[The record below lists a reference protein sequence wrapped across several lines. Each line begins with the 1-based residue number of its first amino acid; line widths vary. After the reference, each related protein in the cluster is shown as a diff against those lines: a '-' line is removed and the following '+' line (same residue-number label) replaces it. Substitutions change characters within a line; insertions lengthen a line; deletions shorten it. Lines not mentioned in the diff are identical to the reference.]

1 MKETIFKI
9 FDTFT
14 EGVDTYYHNGSMWLI
29 FTDEQ
34 KWVIE
39 LTQDGILWYNSYFFG
54 GCLKYVSLDVV
65 ENQHYITE
73 WVENII
79 QKNIERTEL
88 STAGIPF
95 KKKKSKEV
103 IQNGVKSTNL
113 QFRPSQ
119 WYVEDTIQNGV
130 KSTQADILVER
141 DSVKDTIQNG
151 VKSTKRV
158 DYTKSGMVED
168 IVQNGIKE
176 LKGDGNAWVDD
187 VREIIDKGIKETNH
201 CSVSNDENAIDALQ
215 SGVKVTKSL
224 GPLEVTEKEINRVI
238 KETHE
243 DVFQSND
250 RVWGVVNNGIK
261 QTIELPDMSGE
272 LNGYGEYYARQKN
285 RTYPHTDIVN
295 DVINGK

>member
-39 LTQDGILWYNSYFFG
+39 LAQDGILWYNYYFFQN
-54 GCLKYVSLDVV
+54 CFKYVSLDVV

-73 WVENII
+73 WVETI
-79 QKNIERTEL
+79 
-88 STAGIPF
+88 
-95 KKKKSKEV
+95 
-103 IQNGVKSTNL
+103 IQNGVKRTEL
-113 QFRPSQ
+113 
-119 WYVEDTIQNGV
+119 GG
-130 KSTQADILVER
+130 
-141 DSVKDTIQNG
+141 KDRKIDEI
-151 VKSTKRV
+151 K
-158 DYTKSGMVED
+158 D
-168 IVQNGIKE
+168 IVENG
-176 LKGDGNAWVDD
+176 
-187 VREIIDKGIKETNH
+187 
-201 CSVSNDENAIDALQ
+201 
-215 SGVKVTKSL
+215 
-224 GPLEVTEKEINRVI
+224 I

-243 DVFQSND
+243 DVYQSNA

-285 RTYPHTDIVN
+285 RTYPHDDIVN

>member
-14 EGVDTYYHNGSMWLI
+14 KGVDTYYHNGSMWLI
-29 FTDEQ
+29 FTNEQ

-39 LTQDGILWYNSYFFG
+39 LAQDGILWYNSYFFG
-54 GCLKYVSLDVV
+54 DCLKYVSLDVV

-79 QKNIERTEL
+79 Q
-88 STAGIPF
+88 
-95 KKKKSKEV
+95 
-103 IQNGVKSTNL
+103 NGVKDTKCDIANEKQS
-113 QFRPSQ
+113 
-119 WYVEDTIQNGV
+119 VEDTIQNGV
-130 KSTQADILVER
+130 KGTRTLMNFGSDYV
-141 DSVKDTIQNG
+141 DG
-151 VKSTKRV
+151 V
-158 DYTKSGMVED
+158 
-168 IVQNGIKE
+168 IQNGIKE

-201 CSVSNDENAIDALQ
+201 CSVSNDVNANDALQ
-215 SGVKVTKSL
+215 SGVKVSKSL

-261 QTIELPDMSGE
+261 QTIELPDMSGQ
-272 LNGYGEYYARQKN
+272 LISYGKYYARQKDK
-285 RTYPHTDIVN
+285 TYPHDDIVN

>member
-39 LTQDGILWYNSYFFG
+39 LAQDGILWYNSYFFG
-54 GCLKYVSLDVV
+54 DCLKYVSLDVV

-73 WVENII
+73 WVESI
-79 QKNIERTEL
+79 
-88 STAGIPF
+88 
-95 KKKKSKEV
+95 
-103 IQNGVKSTNL
+103 
-113 QFRPSQ
+113 
-119 WYVEDTIQNGV
+119 IQNGV

-141 DSVKDTIQNG
+141 DSVEDTIQNG
-151 VKSTKRV
+151 VKSTISSEGE
-158 DYTKSGMVED
+158 TLED
-168 IVQNGIKE
+168 IGSIIQNGIKE

-201 CSVSNDENAIDALQ
+201 CSVSNDENANDALQ

-243 DVFQSND
+243 DVYQSNA

-261 QTIELPDMSGE
+261 QTIELPDMSGQ
-272 LNGYGEYYARQKN
+272 LISYGKYYARQKDK
-285 RTYPHTDIVN
+285 TYPHDDIVN

>member
-14 EGVDTYYHNGSMWLI
+14 KGVDTYYHNGSMWLI

-39 LTQDGILWYNSYFFG
+39 LAKDGILWYNSYFFG
-54 GCLKYVSLDVV
+54 DCLKYVSLDVV

-79 QKNIERTEL
+79 Q
-88 STAGIPF
+88 
-95 KKKKSKEV
+95 
-103 IQNGVKSTNL
+103 NGVKSTKCDIANEK
-113 QFRPSQ
+113 QS
-119 WYVEDTIQNGV
+119 VEDTIQNGV
-130 KSTQADILVER
+130 KSTLIRPQARPLMVEN
-141 DSVKDTIQNG
+141 TIQNG
-151 VKSTKRV
+151 VKETTAMDENR
-158 DYTKSGMVED
+158 D
-168 IVQNGIKE
+168 ISQKDGFWWANPRTVNLENIIQNGIKE
-176 LKGDGNAWVDD
+176 LKGDGNEWVDE

-201 CSVSNDENAIDALQ
+201 CSVSNDENAIMTLQ

-243 DVFQSND
+243 DVYQSNA

-261 QTIELPDMSGE
+261 QTIELPDMSDE
-272 LNGYGEYYARQKN
+272 TNGYGYYYERQKDK
-285 RTYPHTDIVN
+285 TYPHAYIVN

>member
-34 KWVIE
+34 RWVIE
-39 LTQDGILWYNSYFFG
+39 LAQDGILWYNSFFFG
-54 GCLKYVSLDVV
+54 DCLKYVSLDVV

-73 WVENII
+73 WVETII
-79 QKNIERTEL
+79 QNRVKDTMVEL
-88 STAGIPF
+88 FTPF
-95 KKKKSKEV
+95 IS
-103 IQNGVKSTNL
+103 
-113 QFRPSQ
+113 
-119 WYVEDTIQNGV
+119 VETIIQNGV

-141 DSVKDTIQNG
+141 DSVEDTIQNG
-151 VKSTKRV
+151 VKSTLFLKSEQNRQVENTIINGVKGTRTLMNFGSDYV
-158 DYTKSGMVED
+158 DGVIQK
-168 IVQNGIKE
+168 GIKE

-201 CSVSNDENAIDALQ
+201 CSVSNDENANDALQ

-243 DVFQSND
+243 DVFQSNA

-261 QTIELPDMSGE
+261 QTIELPDMSGQ
-272 LNGYGEYYARQKN
+272 LISYGKYYARQKDK
-285 RTYPHTDIVN
+285 TYPHDDIVN